1 MTKHIRTFYCCAL
14 IFIFSCTDPNL
25 IGLEVQP
32 PSDGISVELTSAN
45 NNLKLSTISEDSLR
59 SDEASAL
66 LLGYSTNDNIFGDSW
81 ASFATQFQLPFN
93 NIDVGN
99 SDSLTIDSVILALG
113 YTGIYGEENQ
123 NFYITVEEI
132 SESIYKDSV
141 YYSNHIVEYSNLLAS
156 LPNITFNTKDSVS
169 VGGVM
174 NAPHF
179 RVPLNNSLGE
189 RILAAS
195 GSPDLEDNTQFMEFF
210 KGIYVGATATG
221 EGTIAYLSPT
231 SSNSKLTVYYHS
243 TNVDGLSLDFS
254 LSGDAASVNLFNEK
268 NMPQLVEGA
277 DTANNTYVQS
287 MAGYKTVIEVQH
299 LDTLKTFFKNKAI
312 NRVNLDFELDGTQI
326 AEYAPHNRMYLVRV
340 DEDGKDYFLTD
351 YIIEGE
357 GHFGGF
363 LENGKY
369 TFNITRYF
377 HQLLTN
383 TSFTNKLYLVSSGGA
398 VNANRTIFP
407 KEKVKC
413 NIVYTDL

>member
-1 MTKHIRTFYCCAL
+1 MTKHVRTFYFCAL

-32 PSDGISVELTSAN
+32 PSDGIFVELTSAN
-45 NNLKLSTISEDSLR
+45 NNLKLITISEDSLR

-66 LLGYSTNDNIFGDSW
+66 LLGNSTNDDIFGDSW

-93 NIDVGN
+93 NVDVGN
-99 SDSLTIDSVILALG
+99 SDSLTIDSVILSLG

-132 SESIYKDSV
+132 SESIHKDSV
-141 YYSNHIVEYSNLLAS
+141 YYSNHIVEYSNQLAS
-156 LPNITFNTKDSVS
+156 LPNITFNMKDSVS
-169 VGGVM
+169 LAGVM

-179 RVPLNNSLGE
+179 RLPLNNSLGE
-189 RILAAS
+189 RILTAS
-195 GSPDLEDNTQFMEFF
+195 GSPDLEDNTQFIEFF
-210 KGIYVGATATG
+210 KGIYVAATATG
-221 EGTIAYLSPT
+221 EGAIAYLSPT

-243 TNVDGLSLDFS
+243 TNVYGLSLDFS
-254 LSGDAASVNLFNEK
+254 LAGDAARVNLFNQK
-268 NMPQLVEGA
+268 SIPQLVGAA

-287 MAGYKTVIEVQH
+287 MAGYKTLIEVQH

-383 TSFTNKLYLVSSGGA
+383 SSFTNKLYLVSSGGA
-398 VNANRTIFP
+398 VNANRTILP
-407 KEKVKC
+407 KEKVKF
-413 NIVYTDL
+413 NIIYTDL